1 MDEEVIGLLDSAIYK
16 EIASEA
22 LYLAVQDKTDDPGAT
37 QLMRELA
44 TEEKKHS
51 QWISELKDRGTAR
64 SWHKGAVADLKIGE
78 HLMGP
83 DRLDGAGLQDTL
95 VFAMKRE
102 QQSVDFYS
110 RLMALMRTRAG
121 KVLCRRLANEE
132 LRHKL
137 KLEMVY
143 DDLFLGED

>member
-1 MDEEVIGLLDSAIYK
+1 MDDEIVELLDSAVYK

-22 LYLAVQDKTDDPGAT
+22 LYLAVQYQTDDPGASE
-37 QLMRELA
+37 LMHELA
-44 TEEKKHS
+44 VEEKKHS
-51 QWISELKDRGTAR
+51 QWISELRDKGTAR
-64 SWHKGAVADLKIGE
+64 SWHKGAVADLKISE
-78 HLMGP
+78 HLTGP
-83 DRLDGAGLQDTL
+83 DHLDGAGLQDTL

-137 KLEMVY
+137 KLELVY